1 MGTENRNEHGS
12 DIEVLD
18 GPWHL
23 GEQRAFGQAAAC
35 GVSAHEHESDVCAVI
50 LAGGSGTR
58 LWPLSREQYP
68 KQLIGLLK
76 TESLLQQTVRHVE
89 GLETNYPCAE
99 RMLVVCAEAQRFI
112 TAHQLREVG
121 AAAQIVLEP
130 ARRDTAAALT
140 AAALMLTR
148 EGRDSIMVV
157 MPADHAVDDS
167 TAFRRALSAA
177 THYADQGNIATLG
190 VVPTHAETAYGYLK
204 IGAPLS
210 AFGGYKLD
218 GFVEKPG
225 IELAQRYVSSGTHWW
240 NSGIYVVRATT
251 WLAAIGELQPA
262 IFAAC
267 RQAVEGSKMDGEF
280 CRLDPDAFAAS
291 PADSIDYA
299 VMERIGNLRNE
310 VATVVIPLDA
320 GWSDVGSWDAV
331 ANALP
336 KDEAGNGTRGQVML
350 ERASS
355 TFVHAEG
362 RLVACVGT
370 RDLVVV
376 ETADAVLVVAKD
388 AVQHVKGLVSQLK
401 ARQCPEAD
409 APRKVHRPWGTY
421 ESVDHGERYQV
432 KRIVVQPGASLSLQ
446 MHHHRAEHWIVVRG
460 TALVTRGEETFLL
473 SENESTYIPLG
484 VKHRL
489 ENPGKLPLELIEIQ
503 SGSYLGED
511 DIQRFED
518 HYGRA

>member
-1 MGTENRNEHGS
+1 M
-12 DIEVLD
+12 DIKDQSGND
-18 GPWHL
+18 GDVVDAPW
-23 GEQRAFGQAAAC
+23 GRDEQMAYAAAVFD
-35 GVSAHEHESDVCAVI
+35 GTPSVELETDVCAVI

-76 TESLLQQTVRHVE
+76 TESLLQQTVSHIK
-89 GLETNYPCAE
+89 GLETGFPPAK
-99 RMLVVCAEAQRFI
+99 RMLVVCGEAQRFI
-112 TAHQLREVG
+112 TADQLREVG

-140 AAALMLTR
+140 AAALMLKR
-148 EGRDSIMVV
+148 EGHDSIMVV
-157 MPADHAVDDS
+157 MPADHAVGDS
-167 TAFRRALSAA
+167 AAFRGALGAA
-177 THYADQGNIATLG
+177 THYAAQGNIVTLG

-204 IGAPLS
+204 IGEPVGG
-210 AFGGYKLD
+210 AFSGFRLD

-251 WLAAIGELQPA
+251 WLAAISELQPA

-267 RQAVEGSKMDGEF
+267 KHAVEGLEMDGEF
-280 CRLDPDAFAAS
+280 CRLDADAFAAS

-299 VMERIGNLRNE
+299 VMEKIGNLKKD
-310 VATVVIPLDA
+310 VSTIVIPLDA
-320 GWSDVGSWDAV
+320 GWSDVGSWDSV

-336 KDEAGNGTRGQVML
+336 KDEAGNGGRGQVVL
-350 ERASS
+350 ERTSS

-370 RDLVVV
+370 SDLVVV
-376 ETADAVLVVAKD
+376 ETSDAVLVVAKD

-401 ARQCPEAD
+401 AKQCPEVD
-409 APRKVHRPWGTY
+409 AHRKVHRPWGTY
-421 ESVDHGERYQV
+421 ESVDNGERYQV
-432 KRIVVQPGASLSLQ
+432 KRIFVRPGASLSLQ

-489 ENPGKLPLELIEIQ
+489 ENPGKLSLELIEIQ

-511 DIQRFED
+511 DILRFED
-518 HYGRA
+518 HYGRS